1 MRFVSKFWV
10 IIATVVTPNKAI
22 SIFAL
27 FAPKS
32 ENEQISCLIWPNFSN
47 IPPCLIWSNHCGNIW
62 KLCQTTEKYKYG
74 ESLSIPPD
82 DLRDALATS
91 ISASFKTG
99 NLGDPTEA
107 YTAVLERLCEQLT
120 GKIGEN
126 CNAEH
131 CVVHKKFAS
140 HVLEHAECPRCGTK
154 QESSQAQWELTRWI
168 SAASG
173 RIRQE
178 SGFCT
183 DLSLGL

>member
-1 MRFVSKFWV
+1 MLDSFVNRNFRCLGPFCVYCKVS
-10 IIATVVTPNKAI
+10 
-22 SIFAL
+22 AL
-27 FAPKS
+27 L
-32 ENEQISCLIWPNFSN
+32 NE
-47 IPPCLIWSNHCGNIW
+47 
-62 KLCQTTEKYKYG
+62 YKYG
-74 ESLSIPPD
+74 DSLSIPPD

-120 GKIGEN
+120 GKVGEN

-173 RIRQE
+173 PVKKTQARNRTK
-178 SGFCT
+178 SSVKNDPKKC
-183 DLSLGL
+183 